1 MRRQAKHH
9 EHVGMM
15 EQPED
20 LGKTRYERIPQHQP
34 ASMWQ
39 FPPFELAL
47 REGMRTCVFSQLDC
61 GSESVKPT
69 LASTEASRPP
79 TWNHVRRQAN
89 FQHRRFLCWALPQR
103 EGAALIGRHQGS
115 FRTVAAAAWPGAL
128 CKWAAIIA
136 AYRKYSA
143 MQEGEGNGNKKRPL
157 LDKENP
163 EEAKRRQ
170 LEEEQPVD
178 PMKPLFSGGDGP
190 PRSCTWKGYQTPFQ
204 DGGSSITRLVEERQK
219 KIPHVK
225 RLEGTQQASGEGS
238 YRACRWSGGEGIF
251 PDDTRW
257 AYWWAH
263 ALYWWARF
271 SGALIRFTHCVV
283 GPRFLVEMLL
293 YANDPEVIAPARGG
307 RIGAVLVFLVM
318 AAAGAPFKW
327 QKQCGGWITERV
339 GASTDC
345 NKLALGLSE
354 R

>member
-1 MRRQAKHH
+1 MGDFSFEAMRRQAKHH

-20 LGKTRYERIPQHQP
+20 LGKTRFERIPGHQP

-47 REGMRTCVFSQLDC
+47 REGMRTCVFSQLNC

-69 LASTEASRPP
+69 RLLLKLRDPLPGIMFEGGP
-79 TWNHVRRQAN
+79 TFKPKV
-89 FQHRRFLCWALPQR
+89 FMLPLPQR

-115 FRTVAAAAWPGAL
+115 FRTAAAAAWPGAP

-178 PMKPLFSGGDGP
+178 PVKPLFSGAARGAVHGRGISIRHRSRMGDLPSPGWWRRDKRRFP
-190 PRSCTWKGYQTPFQ
+190 MSKGWRELSRRLEKVHV
-204 DGGSSITRLVEERQK
+204 GGLVE
-219 KIPHVK
+219 
-225 RLEGTQQASGEGS
+225 LEKEFFRMT
-238 YRACRWSGGEGIF
+238 
-251 PDDTRW
+251 
-257 AYWWAH
+257 
-263 ALYWWARF
+263 
-271 SGALIRFTHCVV
+271 
-283 GPRFLVEMLL
+283 
-293 YANDPEVIAPARGG
+293 RGG
-307 RIGAVLVFLVM
+307 L
-318 AAAGAPFKW
+318 P
-327 QKQCGGWITERV
+327 GGPTPYTGGPDSV
-339 GASTDC
+339 VP
-345 NKLALGLSE
+345 
-354 R
+354 